1 MSLKN
6 LINKYFIT
14 KLLFIFVVYFFYN
27 QTGLAL
33 EGKIIIKIENE
44 IITNIDVENEK
55 IYLKVLNPSLIN
67 IDEQNLYIIAKNSLV
82 REKIKLIEISKHK
95 LNEIDYKYL
104 ENVIKSIY
112 SRIEINNKKDFVNYI
127 ESYGL
132 TLEILEKKL
141 TYEALWNQLIY
152 QKYFSKV
159 KIDREKIKK
168 DILSNNNVSKNY
180 LLSEIVYSV
189 DKKDQGK
196 KIKKKINESIKNKG
210 FENTASIFSI
220 SESAKTG
227 GKLGWINEGSLN
239 NEIREKITNLK
250 IGEITKPLVVPGGF
264 LILKIENIKEIEKK
278 VDINAELEKRI
289 IFLQN
294 AQLNQFSNIYFMK
307 IKKDFFINEK

>member
-14 KLLFIFVVYFFYN
+14 KLLFISVVYFFYN

-67 IDEQNLYIIAKNSLV
+67 IDEQNLYRIAKNSLV

-95 LNEIDYKYL
+95 LNEIDDKYL

-159 KIDREKIKK
+159 KIDTEKIKK
-168 DILSNNNVSKNY
+168 DILTNNNVSKNY